1 MRTTAT
7 CLVLG
12 LMIFTLTPAPPA
24 KAGCKT
30 LSYGYV
36 GYTENGT
43 RTFVKKQLDRK
54 IAAWK
59 DKHGARSARVGK
71 TQVSCKIF
79 LKIGFFTEH
88 ECHAKASV
96 CR

>member
-1 MRTTAT
+1 MRTTAA
-7 CLVLG
+7 CLALS
-12 LMIFTLTPAPPA
+12 LMLLTLMPAAPVQ
-24 KAGCKT
+24 AGCKT

-43 RTFVKKQLDRK
+43 RNFVKKQLDRK

-59 DKHGARSARVGK
+59 DKHNARSARVGK
-71 TQVSCKIF
+71 TQISCKIF

>member
-1 MRTTAT
+1 MRIIA
-7 CLVLG
+7 G
-12 LMIFTLTPAPPA
+12 LLLLSAAVIIEPTSSRAA
-24 KAGCKT
+24 ACEA

-43 RTFVKKQLDRK
+43 RNFVKKQLERK
-54 IAAWK
+54 INAWK
-59 DKHGARSARVGK
+59 DKHSAPRARVGG
-71 TQVSCKIF
+71 TQLSCKIF

-88 ECHAKASV
+88 ECHAKAKI

>member
-1 MRTTAT
+1 MRVIA
-7 CLVLG
+7 G
-12 LMIFTLTPAPPA
+12 LLLLSAAVITEPTPSRAA
-24 KAGCKT
+24 ACEA

-43 RTFVKKQLDRK
+43 RNFVKKQLERK
-54 IAAWK
+54 VNAWK
-59 DKHGARSARVGK
+59 DKHSAPGARVGR

-88 ECHAKASV
+88 ECHAKTKI

>member
-1 MRTTAT
+1 MRVIA
-7 CLVLG
+7 G
-12 LMIFTLTPAPPA
+12 LLLLSTVVIIQPTQS
-24 KAGCKT
+24 KAAACEA

-43 RTFVKKQLDRK
+43 RNFVKKQLDRK
-54 IAAWK
+54 INAWK
-59 DKHGARSARVGK
+59 DEHRAPRARVGR

-88 ECHAKASV
+88 ECHAKARI

>member
-1 MRTTAT
+1 MRVIACLLLLLSMVVVFEPTQTRAAT
-7 CLVLG
+7 CE
-12 LMIFTLTPAPPA
+12 A
-24 KAGCKT
+24 

-43 RTFVKKQLDRK
+43 RSFVKTQLERK
-54 IAAWK
+54 INAWK
-59 DKHGARSARVGK
+59 DKHRAPRARVGR
-71 TQVSCKIF
+71 TQISCKIF

-88 ECHAKASV
+88 ECHAKAKI

>member
-1 MRTTAT
+1 MRVIA
-7 CLVLG
+7 G
-12 LMIFTLTPAPPA
+12 LLLLFAAAIFEPTPSRAA
-24 KAGCKT
+24 ACEA

-43 RTFVKKQLDRK
+43 RNFVKKQLELK
-54 IAAWK
+54 VNAWK
-59 DKHGARSARVGK
+59 DKHNAPRARAGR

-88 ECHAKASV
+88 ECHAKTKI

>member
-1 MRTTAT
+1 MRVIA
-7 CLVLG
+7 G
-12 LMIFTLTPAPPA
+12 LLLLSAIVTIEPTQARA
-24 KAGCKT
+24 AACEA

-43 RTFVKKQLDRK
+43 RNFVKKQLERK
-54 IAAWK
+54 INAWK
-59 DKHGARSARVGK
+59 DEHSAPRARVGR

-88 ECHAKASV
+88 ECHAKAKI